1 MKLQEVIFVSLVFF
15 GFFVKQNAKCNVFLD
30 AGSFC
35 LLFLVVCLLNLTRV
49 FFKHFM
55 FVFFKFVIFG
65 VLQLR
70 HLIRLKLPDFLM
82 VFTFCLLILFLFL
95 FWHLF
100 SFSTIL
106 SYADIFFLVVVR
118 F

>member
-1 MKLQEVIFVSLVFF
+1 M
-15 GFFVKQNAKCNVFLD
+15 
-30 AGSFC
+30 
-35 LLFLVVCLLNLTRV
+35 LVVFAPYYFVMCLLNLTRIC
-49 FFKHFM
+49 FKHFM
-55 FVFFKFVIFG
+55 FVLFEFVIFG
-65 VLQLR
+65 VLHLR

-82 VFTFCLLILFLFL
+82 VFTFCLIILIL

-106 SYADIFFLVVVR
+106 SYANIFFPVVIR